1 MKELID
7 LISSITVLIA
17 ALAGISAVN
26 KWKKER
32 FFKVKIDA
40 IEKYEDSLKNF
51 ASNVEKILDKSDMD
65 FYLSESNSVDS
76 YPEQIA
82 NFFDNKSESVEFLKV
97 DLDEVERLFGIY
109 SGYAGN
115 KLAFSQNYY
124 NSTYVLMRYAVVV
137 FNVEVSR
144 NKIFYEE
151 FDEDVRSYFMVE
163 FLDAKNEFFDIV
175 DYMMISSPE
184 FLYTMGGYDDSVFMD
199 RRLLYKDIFLNIVS
213 AEKMALHSSFFE
225 SAFIRIKILIMK
237 YRVIG
242 RVICIS
248 DKHAISVSVNGFVF
262 RQSTNGE
269 SYEVLEEKNRSKLFR
284 KLIKA
289 EVMRHF
295 S

>member
-1 MKELID
+1 MKDFIE
-7 LISSITVLIA
+7 LISSITVFIA

-40 IEKYEDSLKNF
+40 IEKYEDSLKTFDN
-51 ASNVEKILDKSDMD
+51 NVEKILDKSDMD
-65 FYLSESNSVDS
+65 FYLNESSGVDS

-82 NFFDNKSESVEFLKV
+82 NFFDDKNKAVESLKV
-97 DLDEVERLFGIY
+97 DLDEAERLFGIY

-124 NSTYVLMRYAVVV
+124 HSMYVLMRYSVVV
-137 FNVEVSR
+137 FSVEVSR
-144 NKIFYEE
+144 NKKFYEE
-151 FDEDVRSYFMVE
+151 FDENARDYFMIE
-163 FLDAKNEFFDIV
+163 FLKAKNEFYDIV

-184 FLYTMGGYDDSVFMD
+184 FLYTMGGYDDSVFID

-225 SAFIRIKILIMK
+225 SLFIRFKILIMK

-242 RVICIS
+242 RVMCIS
-248 DKHAISVSVNGFVF
+248 NKHAMSVSINGIVF
-262 RQSTNGE
+262 RQSANGE
-269 SYEVLEEKNRSKLFR
+269 SYQVLEKRNRSNLFR
-284 KLIKA
+284 KLVKA
-289 EVMRHF
+289 EVIRHF